1 MGIGASRVRDLFVQA
16 KEAAP
21 AIIFIDELDAI
32 GRSRGGGS
40 GSLGGHDERE
50 QTLNQILTEMDGF
63 DPAAGVIVLGA
74 TNRPDVLDPALLRP
88 GRFDRRVAVQP
99 PDSVGRELILK
110 VHTRSV
116 PLADDVDLAQ
126 LASTTPGMV
135 GADLANLVNEAAL
148 LAARRGHDKVAR
160 ADFTD
165 ALEKIV
171 LGAERKIVLGEED
184 RRRIAYHEG
193 GHAIVGM
200 LTPGADPVRKV
211 SIIPRGMALGV
222 TLSTPDDDRFN
233 LSEEELRSKIR
244 VALGGRVAE
253 EVVFGDITTGAESD
267 IQHVTRIARGMVARW
282 GMSEKVGF
290 ITVAAQEGQS
300 LLLPGAEP
308 VSQATQELVDAEVRR
323 IVDEEHEATLRLVS
337 DNRERLDALAEA
349 LLERETLDELD
360 AYAAAGI
367 DRTAQRRHAARA
379 GLPPLLRL
387 RLEQRHVG
395 GREHVLGGRVARH
408 LGRAQGERD
417 PAAVA
422 CLAGLGHPLG
432 HPAQHRVRGVAVGG
446 GHHHHEL
453 VAAPAKAAV
462 AAAHGALHRA
472 RHLAQGAVALEVAEA
487 VVHAPEVVH
496 VHQPD
501 AERGALARGP
511 GDLDRER
518 LVERAPVAQAGQ
530 LVHAR
535 EPARHLG
542 ARSQAHALAAH
553 VGLVGGEQHADGH
566 EDQCLGG
573 HVGRHLAAGPLVQQ
587 RQRQRRERGAEV
599 GQRAPRRVR
608 GAGAEPEHEEVLV
621 GRGAAAGE
629 VVQSRD
635 RHDAGVGDHQQ
646 IVEARLP
653 PQHRHGA
660 REPGQPERG
669 GDRPA
674 GGAQLVVDGLE
685 GQHGQ
690 GQQAA
695 EEEQPGHEAPRGGEV
710 RPRVG
715 VVAPLEQRAQ
725 IARDRLPW
733 RGH

>member
-1 MGIGASRVRDLFVQA
+1 MAGEASVPFFSASASEFIEAIVGIGASRVRDLFVQA

-74 TNRPDVLDPALLRP
+74 TNRPEVLDAALLRP
-88 GRFDRRVAVQP
+88 GRFDRRVTVQP

-116 PLADDVDLAQ
+116 PLADDVDLGQ

-171 LGAERKIVLGEED
+171 LGAERKIVLSEED

-267 IQHVTRIARGMVARW
+267 IQHVTRIARGMVTRW
-282 GMSEKVGF
+282 GMSDKIGF
-290 ITVAAQEGQS
+290 ITVAAQEGQN

-337 DNRERLDALAEA
+337 DNRDRLDALAAA

-367 DRTAQRRHAARA
+367 DRTRT
-379 GLPPLLRL
+379 
-387 RLEQRHVG
+387 
-395 GREHVLGGRVARH
+395 
-408 LGRAQGERD
+408 
-417 PAAVA
+417 PASASA
-422 CLAGLGHPLG
+422 SA
-432 HPAQHRVRGVAVGG
+432 
-446 GHHHHEL
+446 
-453 VAAPAKAAV
+453 
-462 AAAHGALHRA
+462 
-472 RHLAQGAVALEVAEA
+472 
-487 VVHAPEVVH
+487 
-496 VHQPD
+496 
-501 AERGALARGP
+501 
-511 GDLDRER
+511 
-518 LVERAPVAQAGQ
+518 
-530 LVHAR
+530 
-535 EPARHLG
+535 
-542 ARSQAHALAAH
+542 
-553 VGLVGGEQHADGH
+553 
-566 EDQCLGG
+566 
-573 HVGRHLAAGPLVQQ
+573 
-587 RQRQRRERGAEV
+587 
-599 GQRAPRRVR
+599 
-608 GAGAEPEHEEVLV
+608 
-621 GRGAAAGE
+621 
-629 VVQSRD
+629 
-635 RHDAGVGDHQQ
+635 
-646 IVEARLP
+646 
-653 PQHRHGA
+653 
-660 REPGQPERG
+660 
-669 GDRPA
+669 
-674 GGAQLVVDGLE
+674 
-685 GQHGQ
+685 
-690 GQQAA
+690 
-695 EEEQPGHEAPRGGEV
+695 
-710 RPRVG
+710 
-715 VVAPLEQRAQ
+715 
-725 IARDRLPW
+725 
-733 RGH
+733 